1 MNDYII
7 DNYLNDIDRMSEA
20 ADNQPP
26 MPSLDELEA
35 EHHAML
41 RNPDSTRADFMYL
54 AQIWH
59 AIAVNDGNII

>member
-1 MNDYII
+1 MNDNII

-35 EHHAML
+35 EYHAMH
-41 RNPDSTRADFMYL
+41 RKE
-54 AQIWH
+54 
-59 AIAVNDGNII
+59 V